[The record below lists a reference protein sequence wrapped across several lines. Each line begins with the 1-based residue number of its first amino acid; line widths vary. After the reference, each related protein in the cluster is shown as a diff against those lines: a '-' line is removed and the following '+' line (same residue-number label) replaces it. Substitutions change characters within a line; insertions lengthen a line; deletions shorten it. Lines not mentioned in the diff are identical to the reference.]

1 MPEDPSRDDV
11 PDGRRNGLIALG
23 IVVLLVVA
31 GWILVYV
38 LRNSSRLQDC
48 VMSGRTNCAPIE
60 AADQGR

>member
-1 MPEDPSRDDV
+1 MPEDRGRDAG

-23 IVVLLVVA
+23 IVILLVVA
-31 GWILVYV
+31 GWLLTYV

-60 AADQGR
+60 AGDQGR